1 MPPLLLLKQQILLT
15 LPIFRHD
22 KHAKQF
28 TLAKQLM
35 KSLSTICTL
44 GIGGFISTKI
54 YSWLDCFHSYMKV
67 GKCICITQMPTGNDI
82 TKRKQGILKIVLD

>member
-1 MPPLLLLKQQILLT
+1 MKLNEAGQIFNAPIAVAETAILLT

-44 GIGGFISTKI
+44 GIGDFISTKI
-54 YSWLDCFHSYMKV
+54 YS
-67 GKCICITQMPTGNDI
+67 
-82 TKRKQGILKIVLD
+82 